1 MSFAE
6 SEFQNDTVFNIIER
20 DYLTL
25 ADNMC
30 RENSD
35 LLKAIVEEKLIPLMK
50 RNIVFETIFNRVAFG
65 GSYYKGTKYGSPD
78 EFDLYL
84 VHKFDFKKLKA
95 DLKINS
101 SHNHFGY
108 VKMKMNYERC
118 DRQVTYEELKK
129 ITRFN
134 DENKFLDQN
143 KFRAW
148 LEGVFIK
155 ALGTL
160 SRDPYHGYELH
171 HDGRTY
177 YINHRKSGPALTIMV
192 RHPSGRKLF
201 DVDLV
206 PAIEFD
212 GIHLHSGY
220 WVPPAARRQNT
231 THTGNTKSTT
241 NSTEHKKKKR
251 KNFGYKRYNDN
262 KLPFMVVP
270 KPLNKSIPNDNL
282 YWRLCF
288 FQNEKAML
296 RGEVKSVIKMMKKF
310 RDTQDLNSMKSYVIE
325 TIFYHELENYK
336 YHLGQFVR
344 SSKTQLFIHG
354 LRKLREALEN
364 GKLPYFWNE
373 RLNLFQKMSRNEV
386 DNHANRLGS
395 ILNDIDRQI
404 GYNKFILKK
413 YICGTS

>member
-6 SEFQNDTVFNIIER
+6 SKFQDDTDFNSIER

-25 ADNMC
+25 ADNDC
-30 RENSD
+30 TRNSK

-50 RNIVFETIFNRVAFG
+50 RNTLFEEIFNRVAFG

-84 VHKFDFKKLKA
+84 VHKFNKCKA

-108 VKMKMNYERC
+108 VKIKMNYELC
-118 DRQVTYEELKK
+118 DRQVPYEEELKK
-129 ITRFN
+129 ITHFN

-160 SRDPYHGYELH
+160 SRDPYHGYGLH

-177 YINHRKSGPALTIMV
+177 YISHKKSGPALTIMV
-192 RHPSGRKLF
+192 RHPSGSKLF

-220 WVPPAARRQNT
+220 WVPPAAQRRKGILDT
-231 THTGNTKSTT
+231 
-241 NSTEHKKKKR
+241 
-251 KNFGYKRYNDN
+251 
-262 KLPFMVVP
+262 
-270 KPLNKSIPNDNL
+270 
-282 YWRLCF
+282 
-288 FQNEKAML
+288 
-296 RGEVKSVIKMMKKF
+296 
-310 RDTQDLNSMKSYVIE
+310 RDIMI
-325 TIFYHELENYK
+325 
-336 YHLGQFVR
+336 
-344 SSKTQLFIHG
+344 
-354 LRKLREALEN
+354 
-364 GKLPYFWNE
+364 
-373 RLNLFQKMSRNEV
+373 M
-386 DNHANRLGS
+386 
-395 ILNDIDRQI
+395 
-404 GYNKFILKK
+404 
-413 YICGTS
+413 

>member
-6 SEFQNDTVFNIIER
+6 SKFQDDTDFNSIER

-25 ADNMC
+25 ADNDC
-30 RENSD
+30 TRNSK

-50 RNIVFETIFNRVAFG
+50 RNTLFEEIFNRVAFG

-84 VHKFDFKKLKA
+84 VHKFNKCKA

-108 VKMKMNYERC
+108 VKIKMNYELC
-118 DRQVTYEELKK
+118 DRQVPYEEELKK
-129 ITRFN
+129 ITHFN

-160 SRDPYHGYELH
+160 SRDPYHGYGLH

-177 YINHRKSGPALTIMV
+177 YISHKKSGPALTIMV
-192 RHPSGRKLF
+192 RHPSGSKLF

-231 THTGNTKSTT
+231 THTVNAKSTT
-241 NSTEHKKKKR
+241 NSTEHKRKKKR
-251 KNFGYKRYNDN
+251 NFGYKRYNDN

-270 KPLNKSIPNDNL
+270 KPLNKSISTDNL

-288 FQNEKAML
+288 FENEKAML
-296 RGEVKSVIKMMKKF
+296 RGEVKSVIKMIKKF
-310 RDTQDLNSMKSYVIE
+310 RDTQEMKSIKSYFIE
-325 TIFYHELENYK
+325 TIFYHELENHK
-336 YHLGQFVR
+336 NNLEEFLRH
-344 SSKTQLFIHG
+344 SKTQLLIHG

-373 RLNLFQKMSRNEV
+373 RLDLFQKMSWNEL

-395 ILNDIDRQI
+395 ILKDIEENIENDRLV
-404 GYNKFILKK
+404 LKK
-413 YICGTS
+413 HICGTS